1 MTVEQITSLAMDLSW
16 VMTCL
21 QVADLGAGAWFYRCV
36 RQKVSKARGLF
47 DEVGRFVYQPRV
59 TVILPCCG
67 VDEKLEETVA
77 ALGRQNYGDYEVI
90 FTFES
95 STDPAYEAIERWT
108 RNLTRPRSRR
118 VVAGLTD
125 RRSQKIHNLL
135 AAVAEA
141 APDREVL
148 AFLDS
153 DAVPGEDWLGH
164 LVAPLKDETVGAATG
179 YRWYSAAGGV
189 AAGMRSVWNA
199 ATVTLL
205 VDEKRNF
212 CWGGSMAMRRQ
223 TFEALQIPRRWDR
236 ALSDDL
242 QVTLSVH
249 EAGLRVCFVPQAMI
263 VSSDRTTLPAVWAF
277 AKRQLIIT
285 RVCKPGSWLAG
296 LILLTSYM
304 CGGTA
309 AAVVF
314 FAAAFGWAGDRKIMS
329 AALGLWVLITLLA
342 MGKAILRQAA
352 LRKVLHPPGLTWRD
366 AWWDVLGTI
375 TFAGLMHAGL
385 FFASLRSRRIVW
397 RNTEYEL
404 ISADE
409 TRLIRR
415 LNEAS

>member
-1 MTVEQITSLAMDLSW
+1 MTVDHITHLAMDLARA
-16 VMTCL
+16 MTCL
-21 QVADLGAGAWFYRCV
+21 QVADFGTGAWFYYCV
-36 RQKVSKARGLF
+36 RRKVSKARALF
-47 DEVGRFVYQPRV
+47 DEVGRFVYMPRV
-59 TVILPCCG
+59 AVILPCCG
-67 VDEKLEETVA
+67 VDEKLEETIA

-95 STDPAYEAIERWT
+95 STDPAYEAVERWT
-108 RNLTRPRSRR
+108 QNLTRPRSRR
-118 VVAGLTD
+118 VVAGRTD

-141 APDREVL
+141 AQDREVF
-148 AFLDS
+148 AFIDS
-153 DAVPGEDWLGH
+153 DAVPGENWLGH
-164 LVAPLKDETVGAATG
+164 LVAPLRDETVGAATG

-189 AAGMRSVWNA
+189 AAGVRSVWNA

-205 VDEKRNF
+205 LDEKRNF
-212 CWGGSMAMRRQ
+212 CWGGSMAMRRRM
-223 TFEALQIPRRWDR
+223 FETLQIQRRWDR

-249 EAGLRVCFVPQAMI
+249 EAGLRLPFVPQAMI
-263 VSSDRTTLPAVWAF
+263 VSSDRTTLRAAWAF

-285 RVCKPGSWLAG
+285 RVCKPASWLAG
-296 LILLTSYM
+296 LIVLTGYM
-304 CGGTA
+304 CGGTTA
-309 AAVVF
+309 AAVF
-314 FAAAFGWAGDRKIMS
+314 FAAAFGWVGDGKIMS
-329 AALGLWVLITLLA
+329 DALGLWVLITFLA

-409 TRLIRR
+409 TRLVRR